1 MKMVEESKNERLTML
16 LGKTNDLLVCL
27 GAAVQR
33 QKDAEHTYGLETLKS
48 SEIVD
53 LVESPSTSE
62 TPKELP
68 IEEEMDS
75 VNVDSGQKVK
85 ANDLLEGQRQYNSA
99 VHSIQEK
106 VKDSAHNCVIYL
118 KKF

>member
-33 QKDAEHTYGLETLKS
+33 QKDAEHTDVLEPLKGSETDDTL
-48 SEIVD
+48 V
-53 LVESPSTSE
+53 SPSMSE

-68 IEEEMDS
+68 ADEVDAVNADS
-75 VNVDSGQKVK
+75 VQKVIK

-106 VKDSAHNCVIYL
+106 VKSSV
-118 KKF
+118 F